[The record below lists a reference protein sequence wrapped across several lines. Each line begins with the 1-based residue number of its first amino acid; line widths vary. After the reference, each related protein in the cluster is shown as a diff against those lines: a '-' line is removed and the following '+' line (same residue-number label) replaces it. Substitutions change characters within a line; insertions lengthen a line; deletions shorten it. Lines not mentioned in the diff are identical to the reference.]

1 MTTPVRWDPW
11 DELAGIERQIERV
24 FRDAFGSLQRLA
36 PVLPTRPRE
45 WAPACDVLTRG
56 EDLVIRFELPGVDPE
71 KEVEIAVEDGML
83 LVRGERRFED
93 EERGE
98 DYLRREV
105 ARGTFERA
113 ISLPEGVKPD
123 DITATYRDGILEV
136 VVPKAAALPE
146 RRTVPVKVAG

>member
-56 EDLVIRFELPGVDPE
+56 EDLVIRLELPGVDPE

-113 ISLPEGVKPD
+113 ISPAAKP
-123 DITATYRDGILEV
+123 TTTRMSVSGNSSR
-136 VVPKAAALPE
+136 AAP
-146 RRTVPVKVAG
+146 RRRETRRL